1 MQTSRLRPGGG
12 SAGVVALLP
21 TLSILSLL
29 VACSGETSSASARPG
44 GGFGRGPVAVAIALP
59 ELRNIDDHFLEREAT
74 LFPVAAPMISTKQE
88 GFVIDLGPEL
98 GDYVFKGEVI
108 AHIDDSEPRLE
119 LAEAKAA
126 VKQARAKLFEA
137 KNAWGRTSKLWRQK
151 VISAGERD
159 DAKADLD
166 VAKAQVDRDDVRV
179 ARAEKALEDVTI
191 LAPSDGTITQLMT
204 ERGEYLQRGDD
215 VFEMK
220 VVSSMVAVCT
230 VSERQIDQVHEGS
243 SVRVHVTAFPHRVFE
258 GLVWKIVPDALIN
271 SRSFPIKIFLPNPDL
286 ALKPGMSAR
295 VSFVRRIERAVL
307 VPKDAVLRDGD
318 ERFVLV
324 VADGHAERRTVE
336 LGSAI
341 DDQWHVRSGL
351 SPADEVVVSGNEKL
365 RAGQAVTVVEL
376 PPPGP
381 PTVPSM
387 RAADPADGSAGL

>member
-44 GGFGRGPVAVAIALP
+44 GGFGRGPVAVAIARP

-204 ERGEYLQRGDD
+204 ERGEYLQRGD
-215 VFEMK
+215 E
-220 VVSSMVAVCT
+220 
-230 VSERQIDQVHEGS
+230 
-243 SVRVHVTAFPHRVFE
+243 
-258 GLVWKIVPDALIN
+258 W
-271 SRSFPIKIFLPNPDL
+271 
-286 ALKPGMSAR
+286 SAR
-295 VSFVRRIERAVL
+295 TSISSWRTTSRVRTSGSTRITTR
-307 VPKDAVLRDGD
+307 
-318 ERFVLV
+318 
-324 VADGHAERRTVE
+324 
-336 LGSAI
+336 
-341 DDQWHVRSGL
+341 
-351 SPADEVVVSGNEKL
+351 
-365 RAGQAVTVVEL
+365 
-376 PPPGP
+376 
-381 PTVPSM
+381 
-387 RAADPADGSAGL
+387 